1 MSPPNTTQLLH
12 QEGRIALAIEAFN
25 QGYFTSIRA
34 AARSYDVPRST
45 LQDRINKHPA
55 RRDLRP
61 ANCKLTETEESTL
74 VQWILSMDER
84 GLLPR
89 SDTVRQIANLLLQK
103 RSRNQGDPLTVGKL
117 WVHNFV
123 QRYGVLKSRYNRKYD
138 YQRAKCKDPTII
150 RDWFQLVRNT
160 IEKYR
165 ILEDNIYNFD
175 ETGFQIGVIST
186 AKVITGAE
194 RARPV
199 SIQPGNREWVTVIDC
214 ISSYGWSVPPVIIFE
229 GKVHQSTWYSDTLP
243 LDWVIGVS
251 ENGWT
256 DNELGLTWLENVFEK
271 HTASRTKGVYRLLI
285 LDGHGSHLTPE
296 FDLFCKEHSIITL
309 CMPPHSSHLLQPL
322 DVGCFAVLK
331 QSYGRQIEGYMR
343 NRVNHINKP
352 DFLHAFHTARTEA
365 ITLAN
370 IQSSFAATGLVPY
383 DPERVLLKLHTQLKT
398 PTPPS
403 TSHANNNAPAST

>member
-1 MSPPNTTQLLH
+1 
-12 QEGRIALAIEAFN
+12 
-25 QGYFTSIRA
+25 
-34 AARSYDVPRST
+34 
-45 LQDRINKHPA
+45 
-55 RRDLRP
+55 
-61 ANCKLTETEESTL
+61 
-74 VQWILSMDER
+74 
-84 GLLPR
+84 
-89 SDTVRQIANLLLQK
+89 
-103 RSRNQGDPLTVGKL
+103 
-117 WVHNFV
+117 
-123 QRYGVLKSRYNRKYD
+123 
-138 YQRAKCKDPTII
+138 
-150 RDWFQLVRNT
+150 
-160 IEKYR
+160 
-165 ILEDNIYNFD
+165 LEDDIYNFD

-256 DNELGLTWLENVFEK
+256 DNELGLTWLKNVFEK

-285 LDGHGSHLTPE
+285 LDGYSSYLTPE

-309 CMPPHSSHLLQPL
+309 CMLLHSSHLLQLL

-331 QSYGRQIEGYMR
+331 QSYGRQIKGYIC
-343 NRVNHINKP
+343 NRVNYINKL
-352 DFLHAFHTARTEA
+352 DFLYTFHAARTEA

-370 IQSSFAATGLVPY
+370 IQSSFAVTRLVPY
-383 DPERVLLKLHTQLKT
+383 DPERVLLKLYTQLKT
-398 PTPPS
+398 LTPPS
-403 TSHANNNAPAST
+403 TSHANNNAPASTQA